1 TDPQVKKVYFLML
14 DQNSYIRGIN
24 IPKII
29 NSIIEQQINADKFFS
44 LVKNKKIDFS
54 IIYEIR
60 KY

>member
-1 TDPQVKKVYFLML
+1 ML

-29 NSIIEQQINADKFFS
+29 NSIKEQQINADKFFN
-44 LVKNKKIDFS
+44 LVKNEKIDFS